1 MIKLVTLIPRKP
13 GMSREDFI
21 DYYENR
27 HVPLAYGL
35 FPQIAKY
42 TRNYAHGENLHY
54 AGRAGA
60 VTVPYDRVTEHWF
73 KDRAAYDDMMAQFA
87 TDPAKFAGIDEDE
100 ENFMDKARV
109 VMFLVEE
116 YHSDI

>member
-13 GMSREDFI
+13 GMSREEFI
-21 DYYENR
+21 DYYEKR

-42 TRNYAHGENLHY
+42 TRNYAYGENLHY
-54 AGRAGA
+54 AGRASTI
-60 VTVPYDRVTEHWF
+60 VLPYDCVTEHWF
-73 KDRAAYDDMMAQFA
+73 EDQAAYDDMMAQFGN
-87 TDPAKFAGIDEDE
+87 DPAKFAEIDQDE
-100 ENFMDKARV
+100 ANFMDKEKV

-116 YHSDI
+116 IHSDL

>member
-13 GMSREDFI
+13 GMSREAFI

-54 AGRAGA
+54 AGRAS
-60 VTVPYDRVTEHWF
+60 TITLPYDCVTEHWF
-73 KDRAAYDDMMAQFA
+73 KDRAAYEDMMAQFES
-87 TDPAKFAGIDEDE
+87 DPAKFAGIDQDE
-100 ENFMDKARV
+100 ANFMDKEKV

-116 YHSDI
+116 IQSDI